1 MLTLLVFTIGF
12 TFACVLFAYFFL
24 SWLWI
29 AAIGTAICAA
39 LLYLIARGRIWIRV
53 IATVLL
59 GCAVGCGWTQ
69 LYSAVYLAPATK
81 LDMQDHN
88 IAITV
93 TDYSYETD
101 YGVASEGIIHL
112 DGKPY
117 LVKFYMDGKESLKP
131 GDTVEGNFRFR
142 LTTGVGEDDP
152 TYHRSEGKFLLL
164 YDNGDTT
171 ITESEEIPW
180 FCLPAV
186 WRNKLLKDL
195 EVLFPEDTVGFVQAL
210 FLGERSNLDYETQT
224 SLKVSGIQHIVA
236 VSGLHVTILYGLL
249 SALVLHRRRLVLI
262 VSVPVL
268 FLFAAVVGFTPSVTR
283 ACIMQILFLIAE
295 IAFEDYDAPT
305 ALSFSA
311 LVMLII
317 NPMTITSVSF
327 QLSIGCM
334 IGIIAFY
341 EKIKMWIYSREWFG
355 SPKGKGYIPRL
366 KRWCTTSVSITLSA
380 MIVTTPFV
388 AYYFGAVSLIGILVN
403 LLTIWCI
410 SFIFY
415 GIILC
420 IVLNFVSFGLAGFM
434 ASVIAWLVRYV
445 ILIAKLASKLPLSAV
460 YTESDYIVIWLI
472 VCYVLLGVFL
482 LLKRKRPVMLFSCCA
497 ILLFLAVAASWLEPR
512 LYTTYATFLDVGQ
525 GQCIILQSGGH
536 TFLVDCGGSQDEK
549 AADIAAETL
558 LSRGISRV
566 DGIILTHYDRDHAG
580 GVAYLLTRIAA
591 DYIYF
596 PDIADQSDMKSDIFD
611 KAKDQTVLVSK
622 DLDISFSGGKMR
634 IFASDAYDL
643 GNESGICVLFQTENC
658 DILITG
664 DRGELGE
671 MLLLH
676 QQNLPKLEVLVAG
689 HHGSAGATSERL
701 LSLTNP
707 ETVVISVGENN
718 PYGHPAEALLNRLNA
733 SGCEI
738 LRTDLDGTILY
749 RR

>member
-1 MLTLLVFTIGF
+1 MLTLLLFTIGF
-12 TFACVLFAYFFL
+12 SIACVLFAYFFL
-24 SWLWI
+24 SWLW
-29 AAIGTAICAA
+29 AVAVGALICAV
-39 LLYLIARGRIWIRV
+39 LLYWIANGRIWIRA
-53 IATVLL
+53 IATILL

-69 LYSAVYLAPATK
+69 LYSGVYLKPAMK
-81 LDMQDHN
+81 LDMQNQDVS
-88 IAITV
+88 ITV

-101 YGVASEGIIHL
+101 YGVASEGIVIL

-117 LVKFYMDGKESLKP
+117 FVKFYMDSQELLEP
-131 GDTVEGNFRFR
+131 GFTVTGNFRFR
-142 LTTGVGEDDP
+142 LTTGAGVEDP

-164 YDNGDTT
+164 YDNGDTR

-186 WRNKLLKDL
+186 WRNRLLEDM
-195 EVLFPEDTVGFVQAL
+195 ETLFPDDTAGFVQAL

-224 SLKVSGIQHIVA
+224 ALKVSGIQHIVA

-295 IAFEDYDAPT
+295 IAFKDYDPPT
-305 ALSFSA
+305 ALGFSA

-317 NPMTITSVSF
+317 NPITITSVSF

-334 IGIIAFY
+334 IGIIAFS
-341 EKIKMWIYSREWFG
+341 EKIKVWIYSQKWFG
-355 SPKGKGYIPRL
+355 SPKGKGFIPKL
-366 KRWCTTSVSITLSA
+366 KRWCSSSVSVTLSA
-380 MIVTTPFV
+380 MVITTPFV
-388 AYYFGAVSLIGILVN
+388 AYYFGAVSLVGILIN
-403 LLTIWCI
+403 LLTLWCI

-415 GIILC
+415 GVVLC
-420 IVLNFVSFGLAGFM
+420 CAVNFVSFGVARIV
-434 ASVIAWLVRYV
+434 ASIIAWPVRYV
-445 ILIAKLASKLPLSAV
+445 VMIAKLGSKLPLAAV
-460 YTESDYIVIWLI
+460 YTESDYIVIWLV

-482 LLKRKRPVMLFSCCA
+482 LLKEKHPFTLFACCT
-497 ILLFLAVAASWLEPR
+497 ILLFLAVTASWLEPR

-525 GQCIILQSGGH
+525 GQCIVLQSGGR
-536 TFLVDCGGSQDEK
+536 TFLVDCGGSQDTK
-549 AADIAAETL
+549 AADAAAETL

-580 GVAYLLTRIAA
+580 GVSYLLSRISA
-591 DYIYF
+591 DYIYL
-596 PDIADQSDMKSDIFD
+596 PDIADRADFKSNLLETAEDH
-611 KAKDQTVLVSK
+611 AVLVSK
-622 DLDISFSGGKMR
+622 DLDVSFSEGKLR

-676 QQNLPKLEVLVAG
+676 QHNLPKLEVLVAG
-689 HHGSAGATSERL
+689 HHGSANSTSQML
-701 LSLTNP
+701 LTQTNP
-707 ETVVISVGENN
+707 ETVIISVSESN
-718 PYGHPAEALLNRLNA
+718 PYGHPAEALLNRLMA
-733 SGCEI
+733 IGCEI
-738 LRTDLDGTILY
+738 FRTDLDGTIVY